1 MDQGFLCNLCG
12 LNRSTLHL
20 DEMVEGTIQAT
31 AHLCDDCWYR
41 LGIRI
46 PLGNIWNHIQRCK
59 QDFERAASPPLEDV
73 EEILK
78 AGDGLGDLRDPGSL
92 AVAEPD
98 DERAPPPDDIE
109 EPHIAEKQISP
120 RGGDLVDLES
130 FLEDVSD
137 GKDILRKSKPLGI
150 PAVTIERIHPTLV
163 SLFPFEML
171 TRHRAIP
178 IRLEGTKLTVALA
191 DPFDKIASA
200 NLEVHAEKMG
210 LSFARAIA
218 DELEIL
224 RELERHNDPRHGFES
239 LS

>member
-1 MDQGFLCNLCG
+1 MDHNFPCDLCG

-46 PLGNIWNHIQRCK
+46 PLGNIWHHIQRCK
-59 QDFERAASPPLEDV
+59 QDLEREASPPFAEV
-73 EEILK
+73 EEILE
-78 AGDGLGDLRDPGSL
+78 DDDELGELLDPGSL

-98 DERAPPPDDIE
+98 EDLETPPDDIE
-109 EPHIAEKQISP
+109 NPHIGEKQISP
-120 RGGDLVDLES
+120 RRDDLVDLES
-130 FLEDVSD
+130 FLEDASD
-137 GKDILRKSKPLGI
+137 AENLLEDSKPLGI
-150 PAVTIERIHPTLV
+150 PAVTIDRIHPTLV
-163 SLFPFEML
+163 SLFPRRML
-171 TRHRAIP
+171 LRHRAIP
-178 IRLEGTKLTVALA
+178 VRLEGTKLTVALA

-210 LSFARAIA
+210 LSFAQAIA
-218 DELEIL
+218 DEMEIL
-224 RELERHNDPRHGFES
+224 RELERHNDPTQGFES